1 MKTIVILDNLFGP
14 DMIKSFIYLRD
25 TLNMKKYNLI
35 SPLTFMKV
43 ENKDNQ
49 LLIKMIAS
57 AISLGNMY
65 NEFGTI
71 KSIVE
76 KNKTTIY
83 YGMAHKNI
91 KADKIFVVNPIALD
105 AQEFLLDKYLQESN
119 ITFNYIKS
127 NEAEKSFSKIEEA
140 LEFIHDLQ

>member
-1 MKTIVILDNLFGP
+1 
-14 DMIKSFIYLRD
+14 
-25 TLNMKKYNLI
+25 
-35 SPLTFMKV
+35 MKV
-43 ENKDNQ
+43 EDKDNQ

>member
-43 ENKDNQ
+43 EDKDNQ